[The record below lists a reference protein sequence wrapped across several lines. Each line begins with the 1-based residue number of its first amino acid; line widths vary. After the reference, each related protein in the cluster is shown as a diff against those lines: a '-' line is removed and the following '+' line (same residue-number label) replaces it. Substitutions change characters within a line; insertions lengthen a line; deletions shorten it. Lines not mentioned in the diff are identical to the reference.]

1 MARPL
6 RIEFPGAVYHVTS
19 RGDRREAIF
28 DDDEDAQGFLA
39 VLGLGLERFGA
50 QVLAYCLMTNHYHL
64 VLVTPAG
71 GLSQLMRHV
80 NGVYTQ
86 DFNRRH
92 GLVGHLFQGR
102 FKAILVDTD
111 AYLAAVCRYVE
122 LNPVRAGIVAA
133 ASDWAWSSYSAH
145 VGAAT
150 APAWLDVARL
160 HEFVMAGALTTAA
173 DHAAAAAAYA
183 ELVAAAQVG
192 SLWDKA
198 LQQQIFLGDDA
209 FIARMQALA
218 AAPLLGSQ
226 QIPLPQR
233 SMPVT
238 LAEWLERCETREEA
252 LMMAHRKSG
261 LSMSAMATEIG
272 LSATR
277 VGQLIRRAE
286 AAKRSRILVF

>member
-1 MARPL
+1 MGWHRTGSL
-6 RIEFPGAVYHVTS
+6 TS
-19 RGDRREAIF
+19 RHGSDGTLLEATGSLF
-28 DDDEDAQGFLA
+28 
-39 VLGLGLERFGA
+39 
-50 QVLAYCLMTNHYHL
+50 
-64 VLVTPAG
+64 
-71 GLSQLMRHV
+71 S
-80 NGVYTQ
+80 GVVQ
-86 DFNRRH
+86 S
-92 GLVGHLFQGR
+92 
-102 FKAILVDTD
+102 ILVDTD

-122 LNPVRAGIVAA
+122 LNPVRAGMVAA

-183 ELVAAAQVG
+183 ELVAAAPVG

-226 QIPLPQR
+226 QIPLAQR

-286 AAKRSRILVF
+286 AAKR

>member
-122 LNPVRAGIVAA
+122 LNPVRAGMVAA

-183 ELVAAAQVG
+183 ELVAAAPVG

-238 LAEWLERCETREEA
+238 LSEWLERCETREEA

-286 AAKRSRILVF
+286 AAQR